1 MIGMSSSSRSF
12 EALGTYL
19 VAGRSGLDRD
29 RVAWSTSRNLPTAD
43 PELGA
48 KIMRATA
55 AQNVRVDKPV
65 YHLVLS
71 FDPKDAIDRATME
84 RVADRVLAALRLQDQ
99 QVVIV
104 AHKDR
109 EHAHVHL
116 LVNRVHPE
124 TGKVWSRWQDQRI
137 VQQVLR
143 EEERALGLRQVPG
156 KLTREADQQELL
168 PGTMEAG
175 PRSGET
181 LPSEQAARARSS
193 YETANE
199 LAANLRE
206 YERVA
211 ELTRLQY
218 AARLDADAARARVA
232 HLSSA
237 LDSTQAADKAFTT
250 ALGEVYLRPELARQA
265 YAAVVRERGGEAALR
280 MLSDTPEDFGVLR
293 TVERRGA
300 LGFTH
305 ASDDQPPR
313 GAAIHAA
320 DLAAEALAAE
330 RALETIA
337 AEARARRLEEMAKL
351 GMETGGGTVAIV
363 DGVKE
368 WVGTAGMRKAASERA
383 EGERHAAHATERDR
397 MLARELRGAPGLPEL
412 RDQIARAA
420 GRLLPHELRRLRS
433 MVSAPQWALLA
444 ALRTTVRDALLA
456 RETERSA

>member
-19 VAGRSGLDRD
+19 VAGRSGLERD

-84 RVADRVLAALRLQDQ
+84 RVADRVLAALRLQEQ

-156 KLTREADQQELL
+156 KLTREGDQQELL
-168 PGTMEAG
+168 AGTIETG
-175 PRSGET
+175 PRSGES
-181 LPSEQAARARSS
+181 LPSEQAARARDSH
-193 YETANE
+193 EAANE
-199 LAANLRE
+199 LASNLRI

-218 AARLDADAARARVA
+218 AASLDAGAARARVA

-237 LDSTQAADKAFTT
+237 LDRAQAADRAFTN
-250 ALGEVYLRPELARQA
+250 ALSEVYLRPDLARQA
-265 YAAVVRERGGEAALR
+265 YAAVSTERGAEAALR
-280 MLSDTPEDFGVLR
+280 VLRDTPEHLGVLR
-293 TVERRGA
+293 TVERRAG
-300 LGFTH
+300 LGFSH
-305 ASDDQPPR
+305 ASDDQPAR
-313 GAAIHAA
+313 GAAIHTAEW
-320 DLAAEALAAE
+320 AAEALAAE
-330 RALETIA
+330 RALETIV
-337 AEARARRLEEMAKL
+337 AEVRARRLEETAKL
-351 GMETGGGTVAIV
+351 GMETGRGTVAIV

-368 WVGTAGMRKAASERA
+368 WVGTAGMREAASERA
-383 EGERHAAHATERDR
+383 EGERHAAYATERDR
-397 MLARELRGAPGLPEL
+397 MLARELRGATGLPEL
-412 RDQIARAA
+412 REQIARAA
-420 GRLLPHELRRLRS
+420 DRLLPHELRRLRS

-456 RETERSA
+456 REA